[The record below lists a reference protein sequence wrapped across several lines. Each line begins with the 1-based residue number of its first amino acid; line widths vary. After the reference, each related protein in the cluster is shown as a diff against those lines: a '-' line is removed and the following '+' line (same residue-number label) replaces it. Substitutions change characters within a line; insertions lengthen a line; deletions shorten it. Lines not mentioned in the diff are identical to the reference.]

1 MQDKE
6 QFELLMLQYNQL
18 KNGALE
24 IQKMIANEDFENA
37 MTMVKSREAIFL
49 NCKCMRN
56 YLELKPDQEE
66 ALNKLLDELRDL
78 EMTNIKKLSEGMD
91 EVLQELR
98 ISHKTEKIQQAY
110 DFQEMQ
116 TGNIINVS
124 E

>member
-6 QFELLMLQYNQL
+6 QFELLMLLYNQL

-24 IQKMIANEDFENA
+24 IQKMIDNEDFKNA

-56 YLELKPDQEE
+56 YLELTREQEE
-66 ALNKLLDELRDL
+66 ALNKLLDERRDL
-78 EMTNIKKLSEGMD
+78 EMTNIKKLSVGMD

-98 ISHKTEKIQQAY
+98 ISHKTEKIQQLY
-110 DFQEMQ
+110 KKLLRL
-116 TGNIINVS
+116 II
-124 E
+124 